1 MDPPGLPARGR
12 QPVEDDPHP
21 GARPGAADQAE
32 PRLRASFRRSS
43 AARPTVEE
51 LAEATRLKRE
61 HVEEALDAVDSISLN
76 QGLGSDGDSELGDLF
91 ADETSA
97 RSGRGGGRVA
107 CAGSGCSARVAELP
121 ERQRRIIELRFGFG
135 GESASLETIGKEL
148 GLTRER
154 VRQLESEALM
164 RLQLELGDELASA
177 A

>member
-1 MDPPGLPARGR
+1 MDPPGLPARGG
-12 QPVEDDPHP
+12 QPVQDDPHP
-21 GARPGAADQAE
+21 GPRPGAADQAE
-32 PRLRASFRRSS
+32 PRVRGAPGEAGPRGD
-43 AARPTVEE
+43 VDE

-91 ADETSA
+91 ADETSLDPA
-97 RSGRGGGRVA
+97 EEAVESLRRQRVQRA
-107 CAGSGCSARVAELP
+107 VAELP

-135 GESASLETIGKEL
+135 GEAASLETIGKEL